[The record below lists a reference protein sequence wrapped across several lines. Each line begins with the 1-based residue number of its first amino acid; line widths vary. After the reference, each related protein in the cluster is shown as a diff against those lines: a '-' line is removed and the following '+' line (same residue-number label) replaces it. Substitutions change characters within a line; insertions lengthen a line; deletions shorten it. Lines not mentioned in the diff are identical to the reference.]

1 MGVTH
6 HDARGRAR
14 RDGEPGL
21 EDDVPADRETQRFF
35 GYHAGH
41 ENTGRGL
48 PRPTPV
54 LTCFRTRR
62 RIGAYL
68 DGALEADAAASAAR
82 HLAECASCRREA
94 EDLRRMKALLQR
106 VLSPETVSASP
117 DWTAFWPGILRGI
130 EAGRRAPAAKLHTG
144 WRRARWALGGALV
157 VALVI
162 GATLSQW
169 QAPRQEPRQE
179 QTQTA
184 ASPVLEKPVL
194 VSTTAGEDTLPLGT
208 AVEDPVLIS
217 SADTEHPDGSV
228 MIYHTPERD
237 MSVVWVFGVNE

>member
-1 MGVTH
+1 
-6 HDARGRAR
+6 
-14 RDGEPGL
+14 
-21 EDDVPADRETQRFF
+21 
-35 GYHAGH
+35 
-41 ENTGRGL
+41 
-48 PRPTPV
+48 V

-94 EDLRRMKALLQR
+94 EGLQRMKALLQR
-106 VLSPETVSASP
+106 ALSPEAVPAPP

-130 EAGRRAPAAKLHTG
+130 EAGRRAPAAKPHTG
-144 WRRARWALGGALV
+144 WRRTRWALGGALV
-157 VALVI
+157 AALVT
-162 GATLSQW
+162 GTTLSQW
-169 QAPRQEPRQE
+169 QE
-179 QTQTA
+179 QRQTA
-184 ASPVLEKPVL
+184 APPVLEKPVL
-194 VSTTAGEDTLPLGT
+194 VSTTAGDDPVPLAP
-208 AVEDPVLIS
+208 AVDDPVLIS